1 MASTTRSAVSA
12 AGRTIEASG
21 TRDRRLLRTFLE
33 QDRVRAGYAIC
44 DLDPAEFPRTRWGV
58 AREGG
63 QPISVVLEYLG
74 LTPQPLFVMGD
85 SAGIAQILRDVV
97 RPRLVYLASDH
108 SHVAEIGKIY
118 RIDPGPPMIRMVAT
132 RATFRP
138 HQEGTAMRL
147 LPVEITDL
155 NRLYGLGFTSWLP
168 SDSIASGVYYGVR
181 VNGRLVAAAGTHVIS
196 REARLAAVGNVMTAP
211 DFRGK
216 GFAKLATSAVT
227 SELLGYCDEV
237 VLNVRS
243 DNPPAIAAYTAIGYK
258 EHNRFEER
266 LAHRRGAP
274 WDSIVGQLR
283 QLIQARKELS

>member
-1 MASTTRSAVSA
+1 MATTTRGAVSA
-12 AGRTIEASG
+12 AGRTIEATA
-21 TRDRRLLRTFLE
+21 TRDRRVLRTFLE
-33 QDRVRAGYAIC
+33 QDRIRAAYAIC
-44 DLDPAEFPRTRWGV
+44 DLDPSEFPRTRWGI
-58 AREGG
+58 AREAG

-85 SAGIAQILRDVV
+85 SAGIVQILRDIV
-97 RPRLVYLASDH
+97 RPRLVYLAADNRH
-108 SHVAEIGKIY
+108 LAEIGKLY
-118 RIDPGPPMIRMVAT
+118 RIDPGPPMVRMVAT
-132 RATFRP
+132 RSTFRP
-138 HQEGTAMRL
+138 YAEGVALRL

-168 SDSIASGVYYGVR
+168 SDSIANGVYYGVR
-181 VNGRLVAAAGTHVIS
+181 VNGRLVAAAGTHDIS

-211 DFRGK
+211 DFRNR

-227 SELLGYCDEV
+227 EELLRYCDEV

-243 DNPPAIAAYTAIGYK
+243 DNPPAIAAYARIGYH
-258 EHNRFEER
+258 EHSRFEER

-283 QLIQARKELS
+283 ALINARKELS